1 MRRKA
6 RAWASISSGERPQ
19 SEMPDAEAA
28 LMEDDKAEPS
38 PPASAPSSAAAALRD
53 TAGPPSCC
61 ATSRRM
67 SAGER
72 PEGAA
77 APCSR
82 RTRYR
87 EIWGDMGR
95 YREI

>member
-38 PPASAPSSAAAALRD
+38 PTASAPSSAAPQPCARGSAACAALRD

-77 APCSR
+77 APCS
-82 RTRYR
+82 
-87 EIWGDMGR
+87 
-95 YREI
+95 